1 MIGELAALGA
11 ALSWTVSAMLYRK
24 ALQETTPVAANIL
37 RLSCTSVVLVLFL
50 VGIGKFQVLTSLPV
64 SILVL
69 AGVSGVV
76 GLGLGDTLYMVS
88 LKHIGV
94 ARAVPLTCTYPL
106 FSLVWTASLLGA
118 PITLPVVLATI
129 IIVLGIWLVTYEK
142 QTGDAGIGRNVLIT
156 GIAAALATAVL
167 WSVSITM
174 MNVAVLEASDL
185 DHALVINT
193 VRAGA
198 VAVFL
203 LALSPLL
210 DRKLVFLKARLRT
223 VAVLLVGGIV
233 ALGLGWFLLAY
244 SFTVTIESRAVPI
257 SSTTPLFS
265 TLVGLVLLH
274 EKVSWRNALG
284 SAVIVLG
291 VFLIFVFR

>member
-11 ALSWTVSAMLYRK
+11 ALSWMVSAILYRK
-24 ALQETTPVAANIL
+24 ALQQTTPVAANIL
-37 RLSCTSVVLVLFL
+37 RLSCTSAVLALFL
-50 VGIGKFQVLTSLPV
+50 VGIGKFQVLTSMPT

-88 LKHIGV
+88 LKQIGV

-106 FSLVWTASLLGA
+106 FSLLWAVSLQGA
-118 PITLPVVLATI
+118 PITLPVVAATV
-129 IIVLGIWLVTYEK
+129 IIVLGVWLVTYENPADK
-142 QTGDAGIGRNVLIT
+142 SGIERKVLVR
-156 GIAAALATAVL
+156 GIVAALATAVL
-167 WSVSITM
+167 WSMSITL

-193 VRAGA
+193 VRTIA
-198 VAVFL
+198 VAVFM

-210 DRKLVFLKARLRT
+210 DRKLVFLKTRLRT
-223 VAVLLVGGIV
+223 VATLMTGGIV
-233 ALGLGWFLLAY
+233 ALGLGWFFLAY
-244 SFTVTIESRAVPI
+244 SFTVTVESRAVPI

-265 TLVGLVLLH
+265 ALVGLVLLH
-274 EKVSWRNALG
+274 EKVNWKNVLG
-284 SAVIVLG
+284 SVTIVLG
-291 VFLIFVFR
+291 IVLIFVLR

>member
-11 ALSWTVSAMLYRK
+11 ALSWTASALLYRK
-24 ALQETTPVAANIL
+24 ALQQTTPVAANIL
-37 RLSCTSVVLVLFL
+37 RLSCTSAVLVLFL
-50 VGIGKFQVLTSLPV
+50 VSIGKLQALTSLPT

-88 LKHIGV
+88 LKQIGV
-94 ARAVPLTCTYPL
+94 ARAVPLSCTYPL
-106 FSLVWTASLLGA
+106 FNLVWTVSLLGT
-118 PITLPVVLATI
+118 PITLSVVLATI
-129 IIVLGIWLVTYEK
+129 IIVLGIWLVTYEE
-142 QTGDAGIGRNVLIT
+142 QAGEAGIRRSVLVR

-193 VRAGA
+193 VRSSV

-210 DRKLVFLKARLRT
+210 DRKREFLKARLRT
-223 VAVLLVGGIV
+223 VAVLVAGGIV

-244 SFTVTIESRAVPI
+244 SFVVTVESRAVPI

-265 TLVGLVLLH
+265 TLVGLVFLH
-274 EKVSWRNALG
+274 EKVNWKNALG
-284 SAVIVLG
+284 SVVIVLG
-291 VFLIFVFR
+291 IILVFAFR